1 MFDVDE
7 IDRKILRELQENA
20 RLTVTELAKRVG
32 LSKTPVAA
40 RVKQMEESG
49 LIAGYRAIISPLK
62 LGLSHVTYV
71 EVRMTDTRETALRKF
86 NEAVKRVPEVEECYM
101 IAGAFD
107 YLLKVRSRDIAHY
120 REVIG
125 DKISTLPF
133 VHSTSSHVAMEAVL
147 ELSEIDL

>member
-1 MFDVDE
+1 MFDVDD

-86 NEAVKRVPEVEECYM
+86 NEAVKRVPEVRNA
-101 IAGAFD
+101 I
-107 YLLKVRSRDIAHY
+107 
-120 REVIG
+120 
-125 DKISTLPF
+125 
-133 VHSTSSHVAMEAVL
+133 
-147 ELSEIDL
+147 